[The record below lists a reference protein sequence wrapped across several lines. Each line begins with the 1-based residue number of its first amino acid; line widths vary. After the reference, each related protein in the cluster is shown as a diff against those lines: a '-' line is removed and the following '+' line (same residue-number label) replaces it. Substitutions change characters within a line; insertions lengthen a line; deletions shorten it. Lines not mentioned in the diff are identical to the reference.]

1 MGGRNKKLF
10 NKRLTLGRLES
21 STEFKEKKAEL
32 PKKIKELDIDTLK
45 LTVRDLNSKDIETRN
60 LSKDLKGAV
69 IIEISNRGPMA
80 GLLNINDI
88 IIVIIT

>member
-1 MGGRNKKLF
+1 MRKLPRVVASTEVGKSVNLKIWRNKKLL

-45 LTVRDLNSKDIETRN
+45 LTVRDLNSKDI
-60 LSKDLKGAV
+60 K
-69 IIEISNRGPMA
+69 SNPDGRP
-80 GLLNINDI
+80 IKCYF
-88 IIVIIT
+88 